1 MLLFRYFGSH
11 ALETL
16 QGNLLKAATISSLN
30 DPFELLYRL
39 AGTMTVAKAK
49 HHLKQR
55 IKTDQFFAVAQL
67 HNPAIKTKKDL
78 KRFVAANR
86 DSLVKNFASGYS
98 QLKAEKLVG
107 SMSDRSLRVVCF
119 SESTVDQLDEI
130 LIWSHYADKHKGAR
144 IGFEFPDGI
153 TFPFKVVQV
162 DYRKERI
169 VLNLSEGLGSDHVKV
184 ALTEML
190 KVKSLAWK
198 YEREYRLITSPKFC
212 VSKQLQTGETA
223 DFFPFKREWV
233 KCVDFGVRTA
243 SEEIQ
248 TMQELLR
255 KAYPNVQLRKAVFH
269 PSDYAL
275 EYEPV

>member
-1 MLLFRYFGSH
+1 
-11 ALETL
+11 
-16 QGNLLKAATISSLN
+16 
-30 DPFELLYRL
+30 
-39 AGTMTVAKAK
+39 MTAAKAK

-55 IKTDQFFAVAQL
+55 IKTDQFFDVAQL
-67 HNPAIKTKKDL
+67 HNPAIRTKKDL

-86 DSLVKNFASGYS
+86 NSIVKNLTTTYS
-98 QLKAEKLVG
+98 QLKAENLVE
-107 SMSDRSLRVVCF
+107 SMSDQSLRVVCF
-119 SESTVDQLDEI
+119 SESTVNRLDEI

-169 VLNLSEGLGSDHVKV
+169 VLNLTEGLGSDHVMT
-184 ALTEML
+184 ALIEML

-198 YEREYRLITSPKFC
+198 YEREYRLITSPRLC
-212 VSKQLQTGETA
+212 VCKQLQTGEPA

-233 KCVDFGVRTA
+233 KCVDFGVRT
-243 SEEIQ
+243 SLKEIQ
-248 TMQELLR
+248 TMEEFLQKE
-255 KAYPNVQLRKAVFH
+255 YPNVQLRKAVFH

-275 EYEPV
+275 DYEPV

>member
-1 MLLFRYFGSH
+1 
-11 ALETL
+11 
-16 QGNLLKAATISSLN
+16 
-30 DPFELLYRL
+30 
-39 AGTMTVAKAK
+39 
-49 HHLKQR
+49 
-55 IKTDQFFAVAQL
+55 
-67 HNPAIKTKKDL
+67 
-78 KRFVAANR
+78 
-86 DSLVKNFASGYS
+86 
-98 QLKAEKLVG
+98 
-107 SMSDRSLRVVCF
+107 
-119 SESTVDQLDEI
+119 
-130 LIWSHYADKHKGAR
+130 
-144 IGFEFPDGI
+144 
-153 TFPFKVVQV
+153 
-162 DYRKERI
+162 
-169 VLNLSEGLGSDHVKV
+169 LSEGLGSDHVKV

-243 SEEIQ
+243 SKEIQ